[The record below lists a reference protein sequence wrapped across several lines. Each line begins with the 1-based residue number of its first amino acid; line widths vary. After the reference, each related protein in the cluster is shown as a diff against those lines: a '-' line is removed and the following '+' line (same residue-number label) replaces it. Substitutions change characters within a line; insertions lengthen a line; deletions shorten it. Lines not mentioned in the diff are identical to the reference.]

1 MCTGIESEGN
11 MKNYDYNDDFA
22 SVIDQ
27 ILCSKGIY
35 DAYQNEESHD
45 WIIKVEDEGFKEGL
59 NHLNEKQIGI
69 IEDMF
74 FEGKCFQDICN
85 KNCLSHDG
93 FQKEF
98 KEIKKKLVDYL

>member
-1 MCTGIESEGN
+1 

-22 SVIDQ
+22 NVIDQ
-27 ILCSKGIY
+27 ILSSKGIY
-35 DAYQNEESHD
+35 EAYRNGERHD
-45 WIIKVEDEGFKEGL
+45 WISKVEEEWLKDGL

-74 FEGKCFQDICN
+74 FNGKSFQDICN

-98 KEIKKKLVDYL
+98 TEIKKKLVDYL